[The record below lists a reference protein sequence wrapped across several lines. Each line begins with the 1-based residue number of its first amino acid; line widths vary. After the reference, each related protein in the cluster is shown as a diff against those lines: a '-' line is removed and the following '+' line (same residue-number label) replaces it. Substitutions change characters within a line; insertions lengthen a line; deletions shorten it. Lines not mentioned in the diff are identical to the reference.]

1 MPKNKIYLIGAGVSA
16 WLFFS
21 LYPWQAGLEKFPIL
35 RFALALLIYIIP
47 GALTFLYLSENK
59 NISARILLG
68 GFAVSI
74 FATGLLGVLARFF
87 HLNFSFIRW
96 GFALWGVAVLILFFV
111 QNRQVNWRFEKNSR
125 LEIFLLALAAGCVL
139 YFAVIARPPLIHDDA
154 FTYNALL
161 YYYQHA
167 PALDFNF
174 FPSLERMEI
183 PRFWIAYWPLVE
195 ALISDLS
202 RVDGLIVAGAYLP
215 FALACFS
222 FMGIYSLGLTLG
234 LPRALAGAAVIAQGF
249 SLMRLSGFNQP
260 GNLFFQRLTED
271 KAAAA
276 FVISLIFI
284 LLVAEYLEYPGKSKL
299 ILAGI
304 IALEMVFTHPVQFG
318 MACMITGVYGLPA
331 LFNKSLRGKY
341 LALIG
346 VLALIVMIPYLFR
359 FGGGEYSQTLSFSL
373 SDVARNNDY
382 DRFGGRVDVVD
393 GTQFYGIS
401 RSITPGLPYQA
412 GLAAAVVSLFFFWR
426 HKFARYIL
434 AAFLVLGLS
443 MIPYTG
449 WIVGMFTTPFQLWR
463 LTWLMP
469 FGMAFAFLFWAGF
482 EIIQKVKFLQQQGK
496 WINSMFYL
504 SVYAALIAAVVYV
517 RPWAMSNVE
526 TRNLDEVEIY
536 NNYIS
541 TAKLMNQLDVESPV
555 ILGGPDATTN
565 SIIPS
570 LTMKYNPLV
579 FRVQSG
585 GGHRRLWLSL
595 MGEDIPLEE
604 RYARLLENKVEYLLI
619 KGEPDWLTDLLME
632 YPKNIELVFKDQ
644 RFRLYKLTP

>member
-1 MPKNKIYLIGAGVSA
+1 
-16 WLFFS
+16 
-21 LYPWQAGLEKFPIL
+21 
-35 RFALALLIYIIP
+35 
-47 GALTFLYLSENK
+47 
-59 NISARILLG
+59 
-68 GFAVSI
+68 
-74 FATGLLGVLARFF
+74 
-87 HLNFSFIRW
+87 
-96 GFALWGVAVLILFFV
+96 
-111 QNRQVNWRFEKNSR
+111 
-125 LEIFLLALAAGCVL
+125 
-139 YFAVIARPPLIHDDA
+139 
-154 FTYNALL
+154 
-161 YYYQHA
+161 
-167 PALDFNF
+167 
-174 FPSLERMEI
+174 
-183 PRFWIAYWPLVE
+183 
-195 ALISDLS
+195 
-202 RVDGLIVAGAYLP
+202 
-215 FALACFS
+215 
-222 FMGIYSLGLTLG
+222 
-234 LPRALAGAAVIAQGF
+234 
-249 SLMRLSGFNQP
+249 
-260 GNLFFQRLTED
+260 
-271 KAAAA
+271 
-276 FVISLIFI
+276 
-284 LLVAEYLEYPGKSKL
+284 
-299 ILAGI
+299 
-304 IALEMVFTHPVQFG
+304 
-318 MACMITGVYGLPA
+318 
-331 LFNKSLRGKY
+331 
-341 LALIG
+341 
-346 VLALIVMIPYLFR
+346 
-359 FGGGEYSQTLSFSL
+359 
-373 SDVARNNDY
+373 
-382 DRFGGRVDVVD
+382 
-393 GTQFYGIS
+393 
-401 RSITPGLPYQA
+401 
-412 GLAAAVVSLFFFWR
+412 
-426 HKFARYIL
+426 
-434 AAFLVLGLS
+434 
-443 MIPYTG
+443 
-449 WIVGMFTTPFQLWR
+449 MFTTPFQLWR